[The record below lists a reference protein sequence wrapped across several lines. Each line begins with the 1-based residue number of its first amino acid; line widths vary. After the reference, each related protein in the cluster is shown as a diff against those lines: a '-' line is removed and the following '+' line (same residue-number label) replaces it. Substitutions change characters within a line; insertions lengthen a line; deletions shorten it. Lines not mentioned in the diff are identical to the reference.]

1 MHEEHDLLGRN
12 AICVAKK
19 EKYEWYL
26 WASMNRGPTP
36 LPPLPPLLTATLQPH
51 FFVSQGNG
59 GTAHVQFVDDAD
71 EHGVTPQRAV
81 PIIHIIK
88 LPMGS

>member
-1 MHEEHDLLGRN
+1 MDDD
-12 AICVAKK
+12 A
-19 EKYEWYL
+19 
-26 WASMNRGPTP
+26 
-36 LPPLPPLLTATLQPH
+36 PLLTPRCKLLFWFA
-51 FFVSQGNG
+51 QGNG